1 MNELEIQRLYQAAIA
16 ERPRDGCVDD
26 EQLLA
31 LVQQSGPER
40 QRLAVL
46 DHVMAC
52 EACRK
57 EFELLRA
64 INLSGPAPVTHR
76 SGTPFLK
83 RTQIWLPIA
92 ATILIGF
99 AATLYW
105 GTAQSTPTTLRGTDD
120 SLTAVAPVGEI
131 PTGPVTFVWHSVE
144 GAIAFDLEVTR
155 PDGSVVS
162 SETARDTVLL
172 VDADWL
178 GTPGNYSWWVTA
190 RFLDG
195 TSRRSQVE
203 GFTVK
208 R

>member
-1 MNELEIQRLYQAAIA
+1 MNESEIQRLYQMAIA
-16 ERPRDGCVDD
+16 ERPRDGCVD
-26 EQLLA
+26 EQQLLA
-31 LVQQSGPER
+31 LVQQSGPEK
-40 QRLAVL
+40 QRLAIL

-64 INLSGPAPVTHR
+64 INVSGPTPVAHR
-76 SGTPFLK
+76 RGVPLLK
-83 RTQIWLPIA
+83 RTQVWLPLA

-105 GTAQSTPTTLRGTDD
+105 GTSRSTPPITRGADG
-120 SLTAVAPVGEI
+120 SLAAIEPIGEV

-144 GAIAFDLEVTR
+144 GALAFDLEVTR

-162 SETARDTVLL
+162 SETTRDTVLL
-172 VDADWL
+172 VDADWV
-178 GTPGNYSWWVTA
+178 GTPGTYSWWVTA

-195 TSRRSQVE
+195 TSQRSDVE
-203 GFTVK
+203 DVIVK